1 VARPSISRLNTALR
15 HVYVPERG
23 FTDIDQDV
31 WLTLQAS
38 ADFRRLHAGGI
49 VEVAYRPLD
58 KIRLKG
64 TCYVGHAICG
74 DVLLIFCEKVDG
86 ALSALLAFASHNA
99 FKVKKAQ
106 SASSELSELIVLL
119 VEQFLEAVTT
129 YASLGR
135 KFQYTKI
142 KSSGSLAGGKLDIT
156 KTIQL
161 RSRGLGHL
169 LAFEKNVVD
178 YKTQINRILLAALLE
193 VENIASLLHLPKS
206 LVATSRSLSM
216 LFSDCHDHEI
226 LYRERSFFADEAL
239 YLAESQSD
247 ELIMD
252 VMSLASVMLAHES
265 FDSSSGQPAGL
276 PRTWFLNLEN
286 MFETAVRNLLIK
298 ICTDASIFRGETAP
312 KPIFDEQQR
321 QYRANPDIVVLPS
334 SGDAAIGDV
343 KYKIFDGSASATD
356 VYQLLVHA
364 EAFEAKKS
372 FLIFPGDSYFAR
384 NLGRTR
390 GEIQTVF
397 FSVRLHQLESDLKD
411 VARYLGFIQDNPDSL
426 Y

>member
-1 VARPSISRLNTALR
+1 MARPGISRLRTELR

-23 FTDIDQDV
+23 FTDVDQDV

-49 VEVAYRPLD
+49 VDVAYRPFE

-74 DVLLIFCEKVDG
+74 DVLLVFCEKVEG

-119 VEQFLEAVTT
+119 VEQFLDAATT
-129 YASLGR
+129 YASSGR

-142 KSSGSLAGGKLDIT
+142 KSSGSLAGGKIDIT

-178 YKTQINRILLAALLE
+178 YKTPINRVLLAALLE
-193 VENIASLLHLPKS
+193 VENISSLLELPKS
-206 LVATSRSLSM
+206 LISTSRSLSM
-216 LFSDCHDHEI
+216 FFSDCQDHEI
-226 LYRERSFFADEAL
+226 LYRERSFLADEAL
-239 YLAESQSD
+239 RLAESQSD
-247 ELIMD
+247 DLIMD
-252 VMSLASVMLAHES
+252 IMSLASVMLTHES
-265 FDSSSGQPAGL
+265 FDSSSGQPPGL

-286 MFETAVRNLLIK
+286 MFETAVRNILIK
-298 ICTDASIFRGETAP
+298 ICTDASISRGEVAP
-312 KPIFDEQQR
+312 KPIFDDQQR

-334 SGDAAIGDV
+334 SGDTAIGDV
-343 KYKIFDGSASATD
+343 KYKIFEGSASATD
-356 VYQLLVHA
+356 VYQLLAHA
-364 EAFEAKKS
+364 EAFGAKKS

-384 NLGRTR
+384 DLGRTR
-390 GEIQTVF
+390 GKIQTVF
-397 FSVRLHQLESDLKD
+397 FSVRLPNLESDLKD
-411 VARYLGFIQDNPDSL
+411 VARHLEFIRDSP
-426 Y
+426 

>member
-1 VARPSISRLNTALR
+1 MARSSISRLNTALR

-119 VEQFLEAVTT
+119 VEQFLEAATT

-161 RSRGLGHL
+161 RSRGFGHL
-169 LAFEKNVVD
+169 LAFEKNVAS
-178 YKTQINRILLAALLE
+178 YNTPINRILLAALLE
-193 VENIASLLHLPKS
+193 VENIALLIHLPAS
-206 LVATSRSLSM
+206 LIATSRSLSM
-216 LFSDCHDHEI
+216 LFADCHDHEI
-226 LYRERSFFADEAL
+226 LYRERSFLAEQAL
-239 YLAESQSD
+239 FLAESQSD

-252 VMSLASVMLAHES
+252 IMSLASVMLSHES

-286 MFETAVRNLLIK
+286 MFETAVRNILIQL
-298 ICTDASIFRGETAP
+298 CTDASISRGESAP
-312 KPIFDEQQR
+312 EPIFDGQQR
-321 QYRANPDIVVLPS
+321 QYRANPDIVIIPS
-334 SGDAAIGDV
+334 SGEVAIGDV
-343 KYKIFDGSASATD
+343 KYKIFEGTAAAGD

-364 EAFEAKKS
+364 ETFGAKKS
-372 FLIFPGDSYFAR
+372 FLIFPGDTYFVR
-384 NLGRTR
+384 DLGRTR
-390 GEIQTVF
+390 GGIQTVF
-397 FSVRLHQLESDLKD
+397 FSVRLPQLESDLKN
-411 VARYLGFIQDNPDSL
+411 VARHLGLIQLQSAL
-426 Y
+426 T